1 MKWGGSPEPRR
12 APPPGSARNMNRG
25 LGVYSACAL
34 AFLHAPL
41 LILIAFSF
49 NASRFTVW
57 EGFSL
62 RWYQAA
68 MNDSQLAEGLINS
81 LIIAVIAAVLS
92 TLIGTLAAY
101 GIWRRRSGTLS
112 GTLYLSLVTPE
123 IVTGVSLLALF
134 QWSFRY
140 LHMRLGLHTV
150 IIAHV
155 AFSIAYVAIVIS
167 ARLRNYDRSL
177 EEAAMDLGA
186 SEWHAFSRVTL
197 PSLAPAIAAAGL
209 LALVVSF
216 DDYVIT
222 SLVAGVDS
230 ETLPMV
236 IYAMA
241 RRGVSP
247 VVNAVSA
254 LIVVAFGAVILVSQR
269 LQQR

>member
-1 MKWGGSPEPRR
+1 VRQR
-12 APPPGSARNMNRG
+12 A
-25 LGVYSACAL
+25 LGIYAALTL

-41 LILIAFSF
+41 LILIVFSF

-57 EGFSL
+57 EGFSF
-62 RWYQAA
+62 RWYRAA
-68 MNDSQLAEGLINS
+68 MNDPQLTEGLINS
-81 LIIAVIAAVLS
+81 LIIAVAAALLS
-92 TLIGTLAAY
+92 TLIGTMAAY
-101 GIWRRRSGTLS
+101 GIWRQRSGALS
-112 GTLYLSLVTPE
+112 GSLYLSLVTPE

-134 QWSFRY
+134 QWSFRF

-150 IIAHV
+150 VISHI

-254 LIVVAFGAVILVSQR
+254 LIVVAFGAIILVSQR
-269 LQQR
+269 LQAGGNAR

>member
-1 MKWGGSPEPRR
+1 VRGR
-12 APPPGSARNMNRG
+12 ALSIYA
-25 LGVYSACAL
+25 ACAL
-34 AFLHAPL
+34 AFLHVPL
-41 LILIAFSF
+41 LILIVFSF

-62 RWYQAA
+62 NWYRAA
-68 MNDSQLAEGLINS
+68 MNDPQLSEGLVNS
-81 LIIAVIAAVLS
+81 VIIAVVAASLS
-92 TLIGTLAAY
+92 TFIGTLAAY
-101 GIWRRRSGTLS
+101 GIWRRRDTVLS
-112 GTLYLSLVTPE
+112 GSLYLSLVTPE

-134 QWSFRY
+134 QWAFRF
-140 LHMRLGLHTV
+140 LHPRLGISTV

-167 ARLRNYDRSL
+167 ARLRNYDRAL

-186 SEWHAFSRVTL
+186 TEWHAFSRVTL

-230 ETLPMV
+230 QTLPMV

-254 LIVVAFGAVILVSQR
+254 LIVVAFGVIILISQR
-269 LQQR
+269 LQKS

>member
-1 MKWGGSPEPRR
+1 MKPKPR
-12 APPPGSARNMNRG
+12 SVNMKP
-25 LGVYSACAL
+25 LGIYAGFAL
-34 AFLHAPL
+34 AFLYAPL
-41 LILIAFSF
+41 AILLIFSF

-62 RWYQAA
+62 HWYRAA
-68 MNDSQLAEGLINS
+68 MNDPQLSEGLVNS
-81 LIIAVIAAVLS
+81 VIIALLAAAVS
-92 TLIGTLAAY
+92 TVIGTLAAY
-101 GIWRRRSGTLS
+101 GIWRRRASVLS
-112 GTLYLSLVTPE
+112 GSLYMSLVTPE
-123 IVTGVSLLALF
+123 IVTGISLLALF
-134 QWSFRY
+134 QWGFRF
-140 LHMRLGLHTV
+140 LHLRLGLYTV
-150 IIAHV
+150 VIAHI
-155 AFSIAYVAIVIS
+155 AFSIAYVTIVIS
-167 ARLRNYDRSL
+167 ARLRSWDRSL

-186 SEWHAFSRVTL
+186 SEWRAFTRVTL
-197 PSLAPAIAAAGL
+197 PALAPAIAAAGL

-230 ETLPMV
+230 QTLPMV

-254 LIVVAFGAVILVSQR
+254 LIVVAFGAIVLISQR